1 MQEVLTRAG
10 SYVFIIIL
18 GILLRKA
25 GVFRR
30 EDFVVLSNLMV
41 KVTLPA
47 SIIYNFAGSSVE
59 AALLPVMLIGLVSGI
74 VCMGTALLFYR
85 RQSKEQQAF
94 AVVNLSGYNISNF
107 TLPFLL
113 GLVGTEGIMTTG
125 LFDAGNAAICLGGS
139 YAVASMIKDGT
150 GFSLK
155 KIGKALIKM
164 PPFVC
169 FLIMMFMNS
178 TGLNFPAPV
187 LYCAEIIGGAN
198 AFVAMLMIGVGFSFS
213 PEKEKVNGLAR
224 CLIIRYATAALLA
237 ALCWLVLPYG
247 MEIKKA
253 LVILFF
259 SPIGASATAFTGII
273 KEDVGLSSMINSVS
287 ILCSLTFMVVF
298 MIMTA

>member
-1 MQEVLTRAG
+1 MQDILIRAG

-18 GILLRKA
+18 GIFLRKI
-25 GVFRR
+25 GVFKR
-30 EDFVVLSNLMV
+30 EDFRVLSNLMV

-47 SIIYNFAGSSVE
+47 SIVYNFAGSSVD
-59 AALLPVMLIGLVSGI
+59 AALLPIMLIGLISGI
-74 VCMGTALLFYR
+74 ICMGIAILFYR

-94 AVVNLSGYNISNF
+94 AVVNLAGYNISNF

-139 YAVASMIKDGT
+139 YAVAAMIKDGT

-178 TGLNFPAPV
+178 TGLKFPAPV

-198 AFVAMLMIGVGFSFS
+198 AFVAMLMIGVGFSFT
-213 PEKEKVNGLAR
+213 PDREKVNSLAR
-224 CLIIRYATAALLA
+224 CLIIRYAAAAVLA
-237 ALCWLVLPYG
+237 AVCWFVLPYG
-247 MEIKKA
+247 IEIKKA

-259 SPIGASATAFTGII
+259 SPIGASAPAFTGII

-287 ILCSLTFMVVF
+287 ILCSLVFMVGF
-298 MIMTA
+298 MMIMA